1 MRYNFSRKYFDYQNI
16 KKSLLVN
23 GDFFMNN
30 LKFLLKLSGQH
41 KIKLI
46 IAALFSII
54 STTLSAIPYILV
66 YRIILELFND
76 KIDYR
81 NIQSLVFKAIFFI
94 ILGVAAR
101 ILSGIFSHISAF
113 NILYKIRID
122 LIEHMSGLNMGF
134 FKKSMTG
141 KLKKIIN
148 EDVEK
153 LENFIAHQIPDL
165 SSAFVTPLIFFGI
178 MLYFNWKLS
187 LVLFI
192 PVILGIL
199 AQSGM
204 FKNYTGKVDHFYKL
218 VAKLNSTIMEYIN
231 AMNVMKAFNLTAKS
245 FKDYRDNTQEYADYW
260 VELTELAV
268 PYYSAFLCLVDTGML
283 FIIPIGGIMLLNSR
297 ITVPVYILFLLMSTI
312 FLNSLKSLFE
322 LSQNLSF
329 LLKGMEKIIEIFDEK
344 EQASGNIKFPQ
355 NFSQGLKYEN
365 ITFAYN
371 KAKVINDFTLNI
383 RAGTTTALVGPS
395 GSGKTTIGLLAGRFW
410 DTDEGKITIDGI
422 NIKDISY
429 ESLMDNV
436 SFVFQDTFML
446 HDTIYENIL
455 MGKNY
460 TRDEVE
466 NAAKKAQIHD
476 FIMSLPDKYETKIGE
491 GGIKLSGGE
500 KQRISIA
507 RAILKNTPI
516 VILDEVTSYS
526 DIENEAKIQS
536 ALKTLLKGKTAL
548 IIAHRLYTIK
558 NADNIVFMNKG
569 KIMEQGTHD
578 ELLKNRA
585 DYWHLWSLYNEE
597 KQEN

>member
-1 MRYNFSRKYFDYQNI
+1 
-16 KKSLLVN
+16 
-23 GDFFMNN
+23 MNN

-46 IAALFSII
+46 ISAMFSII
-54 STTLSAIPYILV
+54 STTLSAIPYLLV
-66 YRIILELFND
+66 YSIILELFNREISYN
-76 KIDYR
+76 K
-81 NIQSLVFKAIFFI
+81 IQSLVFIAILFI
-94 ILGVAAR
+94 ILGVVAR

-122 LIEHMSGLNMGF
+122 LIEHMSKLNMGF
-134 FKKSMTG
+134 FKKNMTG

-165 SSAFVTPLIFFGI
+165 SSAFVTPLIFLGI
-178 MLYFNWKLS
+178 MFYFNWQLS

-192 PVILGIL
+192 PIILGIL

-204 FKNYTGKVDHFYKL
+204 FKNYMGKVDHFYKL

-260 VELTELAV
+260 IELTELAV
-268 PYYSAFLCLVDTGML
+268 PYYSAFLCLVDTGLL
-283 FIIPIGGIMLLNSR
+283 FIIPIGGIMLLNGK
-297 ITVPVYILFLLMSTI
+297 ITISVYILFLLMSTI
-312 FLNSLKSLFE
+312 FLNSLRTLFE
-322 LSQNLSF
+322 LSESLSF
-329 LLKGMEKIIEIFDEK
+329 LLKGMEKIIEIFNEK
-344 EQASGNIKFPQ
+344 EQESGNISFPEH
-355 NFSQGLKYEN
+355 FSESLKYEN
-365 ITFAYN
+365 VTFAYN
-371 KAKVINDFTLNI
+371 KAKVINNFTLTI

-410 DTDEGKITIDGI
+410 DIEEGKITIDGTD
-422 NIKDISY
+422 IKDISY

-446 HDTIYENIL
+446 HDTIYENII

-460 TRDEVE
+460 TREEVE

-476 FIMSLPDKYETKIGE
+476 FIMSLPDRYETKIGE
-491 GGIKLSGGE
+491 GGVKLSGGE

-558 NADNIVFMNKG
+558 NADNIVFMKKG
-569 KIMEQGTHD
+569 QITEQGTHE
-578 ELLKNRA
+578 ELLRNKG
-585 DYWHLWSLYNEE
+585 DYWHLWSLYNENDLE
-597 KQEN
+597 KEVAE

>member
-1 MRYNFSRKYFDYQNI
+1 
-16 KKSLLVN
+16 
-23 GDFFMNN
+23 MNN

-41 KIKLI
+41 RIKLI
-46 IAALFSII
+46 VSAMFSII
-54 STTLSAIPYILV
+54 STTLSVIPYLLV
-66 YRIILELFND
+66 YSIILELFNREISYN
-76 KIDYR
+76 K
-81 NIQSLVFKAIFFI
+81 IQSLVFIAILFI
-94 ILGVAAR
+94 ILGVVAR

-122 LIEHMSGLNMGF
+122 LIEHISKLNMGF
-134 FKKSMTG
+134 FKKNMTG

-165 SSAFVTPLIFFGI
+165 SSAFATPLIFLGI
-178 MLYFNWKLS
+178 MFYFNWQLS

-192 PVILGIL
+192 PIILGIL

-204 FKNYTGKVDHFYKL
+204 FKNYMGKVDHFYKL

-260 VELTELAV
+260 IELTELAV
-268 PYYSAFLCLVDTGML
+268 PYYSAFLCLVDTGLL
-283 FIIPIGGIMLLNSR
+283 FIIPIGGIMLLNGK
-297 ITVPVYILFLLMSTI
+297 ITISVYILFLLMSTI
-312 FLNSLKSLFE
+312 FLNSLRTLFE
-322 LSQNLSF
+322 LSESLSF
-329 LLKGMEKIIEIFDEK
+329 LLKGMEKIIEIFNEK
-344 EQASGNIKFPQ
+344 EQESGNISFPEH
-355 NFSQGLKYEN
+355 FSESLKYEN
-365 ITFAYN
+365 VTFAYN
-371 KAKVINDFTLNI
+371 KAKVINNFTLTI

-410 DTDEGKITIDGI
+410 DTEEGKITIDGTD
-422 NIKDISY
+422 IKDISY
-429 ESLMDNV
+429 ESLMDNI

-446 HDTIYENIL
+446 HDTIYENII

-460 TRDEVE
+460 TREEVE

-476 FIMSLPDKYETKIGE
+476 FIMSLPDRYETKIGE

-526 DIENEAKIQS
+526 DIENEAKIQA

-558 NADNIVFMNKG
+558 NADNIVFMKKG
-569 KIMEQGTHD
+569 QITEQGTHE
-578 ELLKNRA
+578 ELLRNRA
-585 DYWHLWSLYNEE
+585 DYWHLWSLYNENDLE
-597 KQEN
+597 KEVTE

>member
-1 MRYNFSRKYFDYQNI
+1 
-16 KKSLLVN
+16 
-23 GDFFMNN
+23 MNN

-46 IAALFSII
+46 ISAMFSII
-54 STTLSAIPYILV
+54 STTLSAIPYLLV
-66 YRIILELFND
+66 YSIILELFNREISYN
-76 KIDYR
+76 K
-81 NIQSLVFKAIFFI
+81 IQSLVFIAILFI
-94 ILGVAAR
+94 ILGVVAR

-122 LIEHMSGLNMGF
+122 LTEHMSKLNMGF
-134 FKKSMTG
+134 FKKNMTG

-165 SSAFVTPLIFFGI
+165 SSAFATPLIFLGI
-178 MLYFNWKLS
+178 MFYFNWQLS

-192 PVILGIL
+192 PIILGIL

-204 FKNYTGKVDHFYKL
+204 FKNYMGKVDHFYKL

-260 VELTELAV
+260 IELTELAV
-268 PYYSAFLCLVDTGML
+268 PYYSAFLCLVDTGLL
-283 FIIPIGGIMLLNSR
+283 FIIPIGGIMLLNGK
-297 ITVPVYILFLLMSTI
+297 ITISVYILFLLMSTI
-312 FLNSLKSLFE
+312 FLNSLRTLFE
-322 LSQNLSF
+322 LSESLSF
-329 LLKGMEKIIEIFDEK
+329 LLKGMEKIIEIFNEK
-344 EQASGNIKFPQ
+344 EQKSGNISFPEH
-355 NFSQGLKYEN
+355 FSESLKYEN
-365 ITFAYN
+365 VTFAYN
-371 KAKVINDFTLNI
+371 KAKVINNFTLTI

-410 DTDEGKITIDGI
+410 DIDEGKITIDGTD
-422 NIKDISY
+422 IKDISY

-446 HDTIYENIL
+446 HDTIYENII

-460 TRDEVE
+460 TREEVE

-476 FIMSLPDKYETKIGE
+476 FIMSLPDRYETKIGE

-558 NADNIVFMNKG
+558 NADNIVFMKKG
-569 KIMEQGTHD
+569 QITEQGTHE
-578 ELLKNRA
+578 ELLRNRA
-585 DYWHLWSLYNEE
+585 DYWHLWSLYNENDLE
-597 KQEN
+597 KEVTE

>member
-66 YRIILELFND
+66 YKIILELFND

-204 FKNYTGKVDHFYKL
+204 FKNYMGKVDHFYKL

-297 ITVPVYILFLLMSTI
+297 ITIPVYILFLLMSTI

-344 EQASGNIKFPQ
+344 EQTSGNIKFPQ

-383 RAGTTTALVGPS
+383 KAGTTTALVGPS

-460 TRDEVE
+460 TLDEVE

>member
-1 MRYNFSRKYFDYQNI
+1 
-16 KKSLLVN
+16 
-23 GDFFMNN
+23 MNN

-46 IAALFSII
+46 VSAMFSII
-54 STTLSAIPYILV
+54 STTLSAIPYLLV
-66 YRIILELFND
+66 YSIILELFNREISYN
-76 KIDYR
+76 K
-81 NIQSLVFKAIFFI
+81 IQSLVFIAILFI
-94 ILGVAAR
+94 ILGVVAR

-122 LIEHMSGLNMGF
+122 LIEHMSKLNMGF
-134 FKKSMTG
+134 FKKNMTG

-165 SSAFVTPLIFFGI
+165 SSAFATPLIFLGI
-178 MLYFNWKLS
+178 MFYFNWQLS

-192 PVILGIL
+192 PIILGIL

-204 FKNYTGKVDHFYKL
+204 FKNYMGKVDHFYKL

-260 VELTELAV
+260 IELTELAV
-268 PYYSAFLCLVDTGML
+268 PYYSAFLCLVDTGLL
-283 FIIPIGGIMLLNSR
+283 FIIPIGGIMLLNGK
-297 ITVPVYILFLLMSTI
+297 ITISVYILFLLMSTI
-312 FLNSLKSLFE
+312 FLNSLRTLFE
-322 LSQNLSF
+322 LSESLSF
-329 LLKGMEKIIEIFDEK
+329 LLKGMEKIIEIFNEK
-344 EQASGNIKFPQ
+344 EQKSGDIFFPEH
-355 NFSQGLKYEN
+355 FSESLKYEN
-365 ITFAYN
+365 VTFAYN
-371 KAKVINDFTLNI
+371 KAKVINNFTLTI

-410 DTDEGKITIDGI
+410 DIDEGKITIDGTD
-422 NIKDISY
+422 IKDISY

-446 HDTIYENIL
+446 HDTIYENII

-460 TRDEVE
+460 TREEVE

-476 FIMSLPDKYETKIGE
+476 FIMSLPDRYETKIGE
-491 GGIKLSGGE
+491 GGVKLSGGE

-526 DIENEAKIQS
+526 DIENEAKIQA

-558 NADNIVFMNKG
+558 NADNIVFMKKG
-569 KIMEQGTHD
+569 QITEQGTHE
-578 ELLKNRA
+578 ELLRNRA
-585 DYWHLWSLYNEE
+585 DYWHLWSLYNENDLE
-597 KQEN
+597 KEVKE

>member
-1 MRYNFSRKYFDYQNI
+1 
-16 KKSLLVN
+16 
-23 GDFFMNN
+23 MNN

-46 IAALFSII
+46 ISAIFSII
-54 STTLSAIPYILV
+54 STTLSAIPYLLV
-66 YRIILELFND
+66 YSIILELFNREISYN
-76 KIDYR
+76 K
-81 NIQSLVFKAIFFI
+81 IQSLVFRAILFI
-94 ILGVAAR
+94 ILGVVAR
-101 ILSGIFSHISAF
+101 ILSGVFSHISAF

-122 LIEHMSGLNMGF
+122 LIEHMSKLNMGF
-134 FKKSMTG
+134 FKKNMTG

-165 SSAFVTPLIFFGI
+165 SSAFATPLIFLGI
-178 MLYFNWKLS
+178 MFYFNWQLS

-192 PVILGIL
+192 PIILGIL

-204 FKNYTGKVDHFYKL
+204 FKNYMGKVDHFYKL

-260 VELTELAV
+260 IELTELAV
-268 PYYSAFLCLVDTGML
+268 PYYSAFLCLVDTGLL
-283 FIIPIGGIMLLNSR
+283 FIIPIGGIMLLNGK
-297 ITVPVYILFLLMSTI
+297 ITIPVYILFLLMSTI
-312 FLNSLKSLFE
+312 FLNSLRTLFE
-322 LSQNLSF
+322 LSESLSF
-329 LLKGMEKIIEIFDEK
+329 LLKGMEKIIEIFNEK
-344 EQASGNIKFPQ
+344 EQKSGDISFPEH
-355 NFSQGLKYEN
+355 FSESLKYEN
-365 ITFAYN
+365 VTFAYN
-371 KAKVINDFTLNI
+371 KAKVINNFTLTI

-395 GSGKTTIGLLAGRFW
+395 GSGKTTIGLLSGRFW
-410 DTDEGKITIDGI
+410 DIEEGKITIDGT

-429 ESLMDNV
+429 ESLMDNI

-446 HDTIYENIL
+446 HDTIYENII

-460 TRDEVE
+460 TREEVE
-466 NAAKKAQIHD
+466 NAVKKAQIHD
-476 FIMSLPDKYETKIGE
+476 FIMSLPDRYETKIGE
-491 GGIKLSGGE
+491 GGVKLSGGE

-558 NADNIVFMNKG
+558 NADNIVFMKKG
-569 KIMEQGTHD
+569 QITEQGTHE
-578 ELLKNRA
+578 ELLRNRA
-585 DYWHLWSLYNEE
+585 DYWHLWSLYNENDFE
-597 KQEN
+597 KEVTE

>member
-204 FKNYTGKVDHFYKL
+204 FKNYMGKVDHFYKL

-344 EQASGNIKFPQ
+344 EQTSGNIKFPQ

-383 RAGTTTALVGPS
+383 KVGTTTALVGPS

-585 DYWHLWSLYNEE
+585 NYWHLWSLYNEE

>member
-1 MRYNFSRKYFDYQNI
+1 
-16 KKSLLVN
+16 
-23 GDFFMNN
+23 MNN

-46 IAALFSII
+46 ISAMFSII
-54 STTLSAIPYILV
+54 STTLSAIPYLLV
-66 YRIILELFND
+66 YSIILELFNREISYN
-76 KIDYR
+76 K
-81 NIQSLVFKAIFFI
+81 IQSLVFIAILFI
-94 ILGVAAR
+94 ILGVVAR

-122 LIEHMSGLNMGF
+122 LIEHMSKLNMGF
-134 FKKSMTG
+134 FKKNMTG

-165 SSAFVTPLIFFGI
+165 SSAFATPLIFLGI
-178 MLYFNWKLS
+178 MFYFNWQLS

-192 PVILGIL
+192 PIILGIL

-204 FKNYTGKVDHFYKL
+204 FKNYMGKVDHFYKL

-245 FKDYRDNTQEYADYW
+245 FKDYRNNTQEYADYW
-260 VELTELAV
+260 IELTELAV
-268 PYYSAFLCLVDTGML
+268 PYYSAFLCLLDTGLL
-283 FIIPIGGIMLLNSR
+283 FIIPIGGIMLLNGK
-297 ITVPVYILFLLMSTI
+297 ITISVYILFLLMSTI
-312 FLNSLKSLFE
+312 FLNSLKTLFE
-322 LSQNLSF
+322 LSESLSF
-329 LLKGMEKIIEIFDEK
+329 LLKGMEKIIEIFNEK
-344 EQASGNIKFPQ
+344 EQKSGDISFPEH
-355 NFSQGLKYEN
+355 FSESLKYEN
-365 ITFAYN
+365 VTFAYN
-371 KAKVINDFTLNI
+371 KAKVINNFTLTI

-395 GSGKTTIGLLAGRFW
+395 GAGKTTIGLLAGRFW
-410 DTDEGKITIDGI
+410 DIDEGKITIDGTD
-422 NIKDISY
+422 IKDISY
-429 ESLMDNV
+429 ESLMDNI

-446 HDTIYENIL
+446 HDTIYENII

-460 TRDEVE
+460 TREEVE

-476 FIMSLPDKYETKIGE
+476 FIMSLPDRYETKIGE
-491 GGIKLSGGE
+491 GGVKLSGGE

-558 NADNIVFMNKG
+558 NADNIVFMKKG
-569 KIMEQGTHD
+569 QITEQGTHE
-578 ELLKNRA
+578 ELLRNKG
-585 DYWHLWSLYNEE
+585 DYWHLWSLYNENDLE
-597 KQEN
+597 KEVTE

>member
-1 MRYNFSRKYFDYQNI
+1 
-16 KKSLLVN
+16 
-23 GDFFMNN
+23 MNN

-41 KIKLI
+41 RIKLI
-46 IAALFSII
+46 VSAMFSII
-54 STTLSAIPYILV
+54 STTLSVIPYLLV
-66 YRIILELFND
+66 YSIILELFNREISYN
-76 KIDYR
+76 K
-81 NIQSLVFKAIFFI
+81 IQSLVFIAILFI
-94 ILGVAAR
+94 ILGVVAR

-122 LIEHMSGLNMGF
+122 LIEHMSKLNMGF
-134 FKKSMTG
+134 FKKNMTG

-165 SSAFVTPLIFFGI
+165 SSAFATPLIFLGI
-178 MLYFNWKLS
+178 MFYFNWQLS

-192 PVILGIL
+192 PIILGIL

-204 FKNYTGKVDHFYKL
+204 FKNYMGKVDHFYKL

-231 AMNVMKAFNLTAKS
+231 AMNVMKAFNLIAKS

-260 VELTELAV
+260 IELTELAV
-268 PYYSAFLCLVDTGML
+268 PYYSAFLCLVDTGLL
-283 FIIPIGGIMLLNSR
+283 FIIPIDGIMLLNGK
-297 ITVPVYILFLLMSTI
+297 ITISVYILFLLMSTI
-312 FLNSLKSLFE
+312 FLNSLRTLFE
-322 LSQNLSF
+322 LSESLSF
-329 LLKGMEKIIEIFDEK
+329 LLKGMEKIIEIFNEK
-344 EQASGNIKFPQ
+344 EQESGNISFPEH
-355 NFSQGLKYEN
+355 FSESLKYEN
-365 ITFAYN
+365 VTFAYN
-371 KAKVINDFTLNI
+371 KAKVINNFTLTI

-410 DTDEGKITIDGI
+410 DIDEGKITIDGTD
-422 NIKDISY
+422 IKDISY
-429 ESLMDNV
+429 ESLMDNI

-446 HDTIYENIL
+446 HDTIYENII

-460 TRDEVE
+460 TREEVE

-476 FIMSLPDKYETKIGE
+476 FIMSLPDRYETKIGE

-558 NADNIVFMNKG
+558 NADNIVFMKKG
-569 KIMEQGTHD
+569 QITEQGTHE
-578 ELLKNRA
+578 ELLRNRA
-585 DYWHLWSLYNEE
+585 DYWHLWSLYNENDLE
-597 KQEN
+597 KEVTE

>member
-1 MRYNFSRKYFDYQNI
+1 
-16 KKSLLVN
+16 
-23 GDFFMNN
+23 MNN

-46 IAALFSII
+46 VSAMFSII
-54 STTLSAIPYILV
+54 STTLSAIPYLLV
-66 YRIILELFND
+66 YSIILEIFNREISYN
-76 KIDYR
+76 KIK
-81 NIQSLVFKAIFFI
+81 SLVFIAILFI

-122 LIEHMSGLNMGF
+122 LIEHMSKLNMGF
-134 FKKSMTG
+134 FKKNMTG

-153 LENFIAHQIPDL
+153 LENLIAHQIPDL
-165 SSAFVTPLIFFGI
+165 SSAFATPLIFLGI
-178 MLYFNWKLS
+178 MFYFNWRLS

-192 PVILGIL
+192 PIILGIL

-204 FKNYTGKVDHFYKL
+204 FKNYMGKVDHFYKL

-260 VELTELAV
+260 IELTELAV
-268 PYYSAFLCLVDTGML
+268 PYYSAFLCLVDTGLL
-283 FIIPIGGIMLLNSR
+283 FIIPIGGIMLLNGK
-297 ITVPVYILFLLMSTI
+297 ITISVYILFLLMSTI
-312 FLNSLKSLFE
+312 FLNSLRTLFE
-322 LSQNLSF
+322 LSESLSF
-329 LLKGMEKIIEIFDEK
+329 LLKGMEKIIEIFNER
-344 EQASGNIKFPQ
+344 EQKSGNTSFPEH
-355 NFSQGLKYEN
+355 FSESLKYEN
-365 ITFAYN
+365 VTFAYN
-371 KAKVINDFTLNI
+371 KAKVINNFTLTI

-410 DTDEGKITIDGI
+410 DIDEGKITIDGTD
-422 NIKDISY
+422 IKDISY
-429 ESLMDNV
+429 ESLMDNI

-446 HDTIYENIL
+446 HDTIYENII

-460 TRDEVE
+460 TREEVE

-476 FIMSLPDKYETKIGE
+476 FIMSLPDRYETKIGE

-558 NADNIVFMNKG
+558 NADNIVFMKKG
-569 KIMEQGTHD
+569 QITEQGTHE
-578 ELLKNRA
+578 ELLRNRA
-585 DYWHLWSLYNEE
+585 DYWHLWSLYNENDLE
-597 KQEN
+597 KEVTE

>member
-1 MRYNFSRKYFDYQNI
+1 
-16 KKSLLVN
+16 
-23 GDFFMNN
+23 MNN

-46 IAALFSII
+46 ISAMFSII
-54 STTLSAIPYILV
+54 STTLSAIPYLLV
-66 YRIILELFND
+66 YSIILELFNREISYN
-76 KIDYR
+76 K
-81 NIQSLVFKAIFFI
+81 IQSLVFIAILFI
-94 ILGVAAR
+94 ILGVVAR

-122 LIEHMSGLNMGF
+122 LIEHMSKLNMGF
-134 FKKSMTG
+134 FKKNMTG

-165 SSAFVTPLIFFGI
+165 SSAFATPLIFLGI
-178 MLYFNWKLS
+178 MFYFNWQLS

-192 PVILGIL
+192 PIILGIL

-204 FKNYTGKVDHFYKL
+204 FKNYMGKVDHFYKL

-260 VELTELAV
+260 IELTELAV
-268 PYYSAFLCLVDTGML
+268 PYYSAFLCLLDTGLL
-283 FIIPIGGIMLLNSR
+283 FIIPIGGIMLLNGK
-297 ITVPVYILFLLMSTI
+297 ITISVYILFLLMSTI
-312 FLNSLKSLFE
+312 FLNSLRTLFE
-322 LSQNLSF
+322 LSESLSF
-329 LLKGMEKIIEIFDEK
+329 LLKGMEKIIEIFNEK
-344 EQASGNIKFPQ
+344 EQKSGNISFPEH
-355 NFSQGLKYEN
+355 FSESLKYEN
-365 ITFAYN
+365 VTFAYN
-371 KAKVINDFTLNI
+371 KAKVINNFTLTI

-410 DTDEGKITIDGI
+410 DIDEGKITIDGTD
-422 NIKDISY
+422 IKDISY
-429 ESLMDNV
+429 ESLMDNI

-446 HDTIYENIL
+446 HDTIYENII

-460 TRDEVE
+460 TREEVE

-476 FIMSLPDKYETKIGE
+476 FIMSLPDRYETKIGE
-491 GGIKLSGGE
+491 GGVKLSGGE

-558 NADNIVFMNKG
+558 NADNIVFMKKG
-569 KIMEQGTHD
+569 QITEQGTHE
-578 ELLKNRA
+578 ELLRNRA
-585 DYWHLWSLYNEE
+585 DYWHLWSLYNENDLE
-597 KQEN
+597 KEVMK

>member
-1 MRYNFSRKYFDYQNI
+1 
-16 KKSLLVN
+16 
-23 GDFFMNN
+23 MNN

-46 IAALFSII
+46 VSAMFSII
-54 STTLSAIPYILV
+54 STTLSAIPYLLV
-66 YRIILELFND
+66 YSIILELFNREISYN
-76 KIDYR
+76 K
-81 NIQSLVFKAIFFI
+81 IQSLVFIAILFI
-94 ILGVAAR
+94 ILGVVAR
-101 ILSGIFSHISAF
+101 ILSGVFSHISAF

-122 LIEHMSGLNMGF
+122 LIEHMSKLNMGF
-134 FKKSMTG
+134 FKKNMTG

-165 SSAFVTPLIFFGI
+165 SSAFATPLIFLGI
-178 MLYFNWKLS
+178 MFYFNWQLS

-192 PVILGIL
+192 PIILGIL

-204 FKNYTGKVDHFYKL
+204 FKNYMGKVDHFYKL

-260 VELTELAV
+260 IELTELAV
-268 PYYSAFLCLVDTGML
+268 PYYSAFLCLVDTGLL
-283 FIIPIGGIMLLNSR
+283 FIIPIGGIMLLNGK
-297 ITVPVYILFLLMSTI
+297 ITISVYILFLLMSTI
-312 FLNSLKSLFE
+312 FLNSLRTLFE
-322 LSQNLSF
+322 LSESLSV
-329 LLKGMEKIIEIFDEK
+329 LLKGMEKIIEIFNEK
-344 EQASGNIKFPQ
+344 EQKSGDIFFPEH
-355 NFSQGLKYEN
+355 FSESLKYEN
-365 ITFAYN
+365 VTFAYN
-371 KAKVINDFTLNI
+371 KAKVINNFTLTI

-410 DTDEGKITIDGI
+410 DIDEGKITIDGTD
-422 NIKDISY
+422 IKDISY

-446 HDTIYENIL
+446 HDTIYENII

-460 TRDEVE
+460 TREEVE

-476 FIMSLPDKYETKIGE
+476 FIMSLPDRYETKIGE
-491 GGIKLSGGE
+491 GGVKLSGGE

-558 NADNIVFMNKG
+558 NADNIVFMKKG
-569 KIMEQGTHD
+569 QITEQGTHE
-578 ELLKNRA
+578 ELLRNRA
-585 DYWHLWSLYNEE
+585 DYWHLWSLYNENDLE
-597 KQEN
+597 KEVTE

>member
-1 MRYNFSRKYFDYQNI
+1 
-16 KKSLLVN
+16 
-23 GDFFMNN
+23 MNN

-46 IAALFSII
+46 ISAMFSII
-54 STTLSAIPYILV
+54 STTLSAIPYLLV
-66 YRIILELFND
+66 YSIILELFNREISYN
-76 KIDYR
+76 K
-81 NIQSLVFKAIFFI
+81 IQSLVFIAILFI
-94 ILGVAAR
+94 ILGVVAR

-122 LIEHMSGLNMGF
+122 LIEHMSKLNMGF
-134 FKKSMTG
+134 FKKNMTG

-165 SSAFVTPLIFFGI
+165 SSAFATPLIFLGI
-178 MLYFNWKLS
+178 MFYFNWQLS

-192 PVILGIL
+192 PIILGIL

-204 FKNYTGKVDHFYKL
+204 FKNYMGKVDHFYKL

-260 VELTELAV
+260 IELTELAV
-268 PYYSAFLCLVDTGML
+268 PYYSAFLCLVDTGLL
-283 FIIPIGGIMLLNSR
+283 FIIPIGGIMLLNGK
-297 ITVPVYILFLLMSTI
+297 ITISVYILFLLMSTI
-312 FLNSLKSLFE
+312 FLNSLRTLFE
-322 LSQNLSF
+322 LSENLSF
-329 LLKGMEKIIEIFDEK
+329 LLKGMEKIIEIFNEK
-344 EQASGNIKFPQ
+344 EQKSGDISFPQ
-355 NFSQGLKYEN
+355 HFSESLKYEN
-365 ITFAYN
+365 VTFAYN
-371 KAKVINDFTLNI
+371 KAKVINNFTLTI

-410 DTDEGKITIDGI
+410 DIDEGKITIDGTD
-422 NIKDISY
+422 IKDISY

-446 HDTIYENIL
+446 HDTIYENII

-460 TRDEVE
+460 TREEVE

-476 FIMSLPDKYETKIGE
+476 FIMSLPDRYETKIGE

-536 ALKTLLKGKTAL
+536 ALKTLLRGKTAL

-558 NADNIVFMNKG
+558 NADNIVFMKKG
-569 KIMEQGTHD
+569 QITEQGTHE
-578 ELLKNRA
+578 ELLRNRA
-585 DYWHLWSLYNEE
+585 DYWHLWSLYNENDLE
-597 KQEN
+597 KEVTE

>member
-1 MRYNFSRKYFDYQNI
+1 
-16 KKSLLVN
+16 
-23 GDFFMNN
+23 MNN

-46 IAALFSII
+46 ISAMFSII
-54 STTLSAIPYILV
+54 STTLSAIPYLLV
-66 YRIILELFND
+66 YSIILELFNREISYN
-76 KIDYR
+76 K
-81 NIQSLVFKAIFFI
+81 IQSLVFIAILFI
-94 ILGVAAR
+94 ILGVVAR

-122 LIEHMSGLNMGF
+122 LIEHMSKLNMGF
-134 FKKSMTG
+134 FKKNMTG

-165 SSAFVTPLIFFGI
+165 SSAFATPLIFLGI
-178 MLYFNWKLS
+178 MFYFNWQLS

-192 PVILGIL
+192 PIILGIL

-204 FKNYTGKVDHFYKL
+204 FKNYMGKVDHFYKL

-260 VELTELAV
+260 IELTELAV
-268 PYYSAFLCLVDTGML
+268 PYYSAFLCLVDTGLL
-283 FIIPIGGIMLLNSR
+283 FIIPIGGIMLLNGK
-297 ITVPVYILFLLMSTI
+297 ITISVYILFLLMSTI
-312 FLNSLKSLFE
+312 FLNSLRTLFE
-322 LSQNLSF
+322 LSESLSV
-329 LLKGMEKIIEIFDEK
+329 LLKGMEKIIEIFNEK
-344 EQASGNIKFPQ
+344 EQESGNISFPEH
-355 NFSQGLKYEN
+355 FSESLKYEN
-365 ITFAYN
+365 VTFAYN
-371 KAKVINDFTLNI
+371 KAKVINNFTLTI

-410 DTDEGKITIDGI
+410 DIDEGKITIDGTD
-422 NIKDISY
+422 IKDISY

-446 HDTIYENIL
+446 HDTIYENII

-460 TRDEVE
+460 TREEVE

-476 FIMSLPDKYETKIGE
+476 FIMSLPDRYETKIGE
-491 GGIKLSGGE
+491 GGVKLSGGE

-526 DIENEAKIQS
+526 DIENEAKIQA

-558 NADNIVFMNKG
+558 NADNIVFMKKG
-569 KIMEQGTHD
+569 QITEQGTHE
-578 ELLKNRA
+578 ELLRNKG
-585 DYWHLWSLYNEE
+585 DYWHLWSLYNENDLE
-597 KQEN
+597 KEVME

>member
-1 MRYNFSRKYFDYQNI
+1 
-16 KKSLLVN
+16 
-23 GDFFMNN
+23 MNN

-46 IAALFSII
+46 ISAMFSII
-54 STTLSAIPYILV
+54 STTLSAIPYLLV
-66 YRIILELFND
+66 YSIILELFNREISYN
-76 KIDYR
+76 K
-81 NIQSLVFKAIFFI
+81 IQSLVFIAILFI
-94 ILGVAAR
+94 ILGVVAR

-122 LIEHMSGLNMGF
+122 LIEHMSKLNMGF
-134 FKKSMTG
+134 FKKNMTG

-165 SSAFVTPLIFFGI
+165 SSAFATPLIFLGI
-178 MLYFNWKLS
+178 MFYFNWQLS

-192 PVILGIL
+192 PIILGIL

-204 FKNYTGKVDHFYKL
+204 FKNYMGKVDHFYKL

-260 VELTELAV
+260 IELTELAV
-268 PYYSAFLCLVDTGML
+268 PYYSAFLCLVDTGLL
-283 FIIPIGGIMLLNSR
+283 FIIPIGGIMLLNGK
-297 ITVPVYILFLLMSTI
+297 ITISVYILFLLMSTI
-312 FLNSLKSLFE
+312 FLNSLRTLFE
-322 LSQNLSF
+322 LSESLSF
-329 LLKGMEKIIEIFDEK
+329 LLKGMEKIIEIFNEK
-344 EQASGNIKFPQ
+344 EQKSGDISFPEH
-355 NFSQGLKYEN
+355 FSESLKYEN
-365 ITFAYN
+365 VTFAYN
-371 KAKVINDFTLNI
+371 KAKVINNFTLTI

-410 DTDEGKITIDGI
+410 DIDEGKITIDGTD
-422 NIKDISY
+422 IKDISY

-446 HDTIYENIL
+446 HDTIYENII

-460 TRDEVE
+460 TREEVE

-476 FIMSLPDKYETKIGE
+476 FIMSLPDRYETKIGE
-491 GGIKLSGGE
+491 GGVKLSGGE

-558 NADNIVFMNKG
+558 NADNIVFMKKG
-569 KIMEQGTHD
+569 QITEQGTHE
-578 ELLKNRA
+578 ELLRNRA
-585 DYWHLWSLYNEE
+585 DYWHLWSLYNENDLE
-597 KQEN
+597 KEVTE

>member
-1 MRYNFSRKYFDYQNI
+1 
-16 KKSLLVN
+16 
-23 GDFFMNN
+23 MNN

-46 IAALFSII
+46 ISAMFSII
-54 STTLSAIPYILV
+54 STTLSAIPYLLV
-66 YRIILELFND
+66 YSIILELFNREISYN
-76 KIDYR
+76 K
-81 NIQSLVFKAIFFI
+81 IQSLVFIAILFI
-94 ILGVAAR
+94 ILGVVAR

-122 LIEHMSGLNMGF
+122 LIEHMSKLNMGF
-134 FKKSMTG
+134 FKKNMTG

-165 SSAFVTPLIFFGI
+165 SSAFATPLIFLGI
-178 MLYFNWKLS
+178 MFYFNWQLS

-192 PVILGIL
+192 PIILGIL

-204 FKNYTGKVDHFYKL
+204 FKNYMGKVDHFYKL

-260 VELTELAV
+260 IELTELAV
-268 PYYSAFLCLVDTGML
+268 PYYSAFLCLVDTGLL
-283 FIIPIGGIMLLNSR
+283 FIIPIGGIMLLNGK
-297 ITVPVYILFLLMSTI
+297 ITISVYILFLLMSTI
-312 FLNSLKSLFE
+312 FLNSLRTLFE
-322 LSQNLSF
+322 LSESLSF
-329 LLKGMEKIIEIFDEK
+329 LLKGMEKIIEIFNEK
-344 EQASGNIKFPQ
+344 EQKSGNIS
-355 NFSQGLKYEN
+355 FSEHFSESLKYEN
-365 ITFAYN
+365 VTFAYN
-371 KAKVINDFTLNI
+371 KAKVINNFTLTI

-410 DTDEGKITIDGI
+410 DIEEGKITIDGTD
-422 NIKDISY
+422 IKDISY
-429 ESLMDNV
+429 ESLMDNI

-446 HDTIYENIL
+446 HDTIYENII

-460 TRDEVE
+460 THEDVE

-476 FIMSLPDKYETKIGE
+476 FIMSLPDRYETKIGE

-507 RAILKNTPI
+507 RAIIKNTPI

-558 NADNIVFMNKG
+558 NADNIVFMKKG
-569 KIMEQGTHD
+569 QITEQGTHE
-578 ELLKNRA
+578 ELLRNRA
-585 DYWHLWSLYNEE
+585 DYWHLWSLYNENDLE
-597 KQEN
+597 KEVTE

>member
-1 MRYNFSRKYFDYQNI
+1 
-16 KKSLLVN
+16 
-23 GDFFMNN
+23 MNN

-46 IAALFSII
+46 VSAMFSII
-54 STTLSAIPYILV
+54 STTLSVIPYLLV
-66 YRIILELFND
+66 YSIILELFNREISYN
-76 KIDYR
+76 K
-81 NIQSLVFKAIFFI
+81 IQSLVFRAILFI
-94 ILGVAAR
+94 VLGVVAR

-122 LIEHMSGLNMGF
+122 LIEHMSKLNMGF
-134 FKKSMTG
+134 FKKNMTG

-165 SSAFVTPLIFFGI
+165 SSAFVTPLIFLGI
-178 MLYFNWKLS
+178 MFYFNWQLS

-192 PVILGIL
+192 PIILGIL

-204 FKNYTGKVDHFYKL
+204 FKNYMGKVDHFYKL

-260 VELTELAV
+260 IELTELAV
-268 PYYSAFLCLVDTGML
+268 PYYSAFLCLVDTGLL
-283 FIIPIGGIMLLNSR
+283 FIIPIGGIMLLNGK
-297 ITVPVYILFLLMSTI
+297 ITISVYILFLLMSTI
-312 FLNSLKSLFE
+312 FLNSLRTLFE
-322 LSQNLSF
+322 LSESLSF
-329 LLKGMEKIIEIFDEK
+329 LLKGMEKIIEIFNEK
-344 EQASGNIKFPQ
+344 EQKSGDISFPQ
-355 NFSQGLKYEN
+355 HFSESLKYEN
-365 ITFAYN
+365 VTFAYN
-371 KAKVINDFTLNI
+371 KAKVINNFTLTI

-410 DTDEGKITIDGI
+410 DIDEGKITIDGTD
-422 NIKDISY
+422 IKDISY
-429 ESLMDNV
+429 ESLMDNI

-446 HDTIYENIL
+446 HDTIYENII

-460 TRDEVE
+460 TREEVE

-476 FIMSLPDKYETKIGE
+476 FIMSLPDRYETKIGE

-558 NADNIVFMNKG
+558 NADNIVFMKKG
-569 KIMEQGTHD
+569 QITEQGTHE
-578 ELLKNRA
+578 ELLRNRA
-585 DYWHLWSLYNEE
+585 NYWHLWSLYNENDLE
-597 KQEN
+597 KEVTE

>member
-1 MRYNFSRKYFDYQNI
+1 
-16 KKSLLVN
+16 
-23 GDFFMNN
+23 MNN

-46 IAALFSII
+46 ISAMFSII
-54 STTLSAIPYILV
+54 STTLSAIPYLLV
-66 YRIILELFND
+66 YSIILELFNREISYN
-76 KIDYR
+76 K
-81 NIQSLVFKAIFFI
+81 IQSLVFIAILFI
-94 ILGVAAR
+94 ILGVVAR

-122 LIEHMSGLNMGF
+122 LIEHMSKLNMGF
-134 FKKSMTG
+134 FKKNMTG

-153 LENFIAHQIPDL
+153 LENFISHQIPDL
-165 SSAFVTPLIFFGI
+165 SSAFATPLIFLGI
-178 MLYFNWKLS
+178 MFYFNWQLS

-192 PVILGIL
+192 PIILGIL

-204 FKNYTGKVDHFYKL
+204 FKNYMGKVDHFYKL

-245 FKDYRDNTQEYADYW
+245 FKDYRNNTQEYADYW
-260 VELTELAV
+260 IELTELAV
-268 PYYSAFLCLVDTGML
+268 PYYSAFLCLLDTGLL
-283 FIIPIGGIMLLNSR
+283 FIIPIGGIMLLNGK
-297 ITVPVYILFLLMSTI
+297 ITISVYILFLLMSTI
-312 FLNSLKSLFE
+312 FLNSLRTLFE
-322 LSQNLSF
+322 LSESLSF
-329 LLKGMEKIIEIFDEK
+329 LLKGMEKIIEIFNEK
-344 EQASGNIKFPQ
+344 EQKSGNISFPEH
-355 NFSQGLKYEN
+355 FSESLKYEN
-365 ITFAYN
+365 VTFAYN
-371 KAKVINDFTLNI
+371 KAKVINNFTLTI

-410 DTDEGKITIDGI
+410 DIDEGKITIDGTD
-422 NIKDISY
+422 IKDISY
-429 ESLMDNV
+429 ESLMDNI

-446 HDTIYENIL
+446 HDTIYENII

-460 TRDEVE
+460 TREEVE

-476 FIMSLPDKYETKIGE
+476 FIMSLPDRYETKIGE
-491 GGIKLSGGE
+491 GGVKLSGGE

-558 NADNIVFMNKG
+558 NADNIVFMKKG
-569 KIMEQGTHD
+569 QITEQGTHE
-578 ELLKNRA
+578 ELLRNRA
-585 DYWHLWSLYNEE
+585 DYWHLWSLYNENDLE
-597 KQEN
+597 KEVTE

>member
-1 MRYNFSRKYFDYQNI
+1 
-16 KKSLLVN
+16 
-23 GDFFMNN
+23 MNN

-46 IAALFSII
+46 VSAMFSII
-54 STTLSAIPYILV
+54 STTLSAIPYLLV
-66 YRIILELFND
+66 YSIILELFNREISYN
-76 KIDYR
+76 K
-81 NIQSLVFKAIFFI
+81 IQSLVFIAILFI
-94 ILGVAAR
+94 ILGVVAR

-122 LIEHMSGLNMGF
+122 LIEHMSKLNMGF
-134 FKKSMTG
+134 FKKNMTG

-165 SSAFVTPLIFFGI
+165 SSAFVTPLIFLGI
-178 MLYFNWKLS
+178 MFYFNWQLS

-192 PVILGIL
+192 PIILGIL

-204 FKNYTGKVDHFYKL
+204 FKNYMGKVDHFYKL

-260 VELTELAV
+260 IELTELAV
-268 PYYSAFLCLVDTGML
+268 PYYSAFLCLLDTGLL
-283 FIIPIGGIMLLNSR
+283 FIIPIGGIMLLNGK
-297 ITVPVYILFLLMSTI
+297 ITISVYILFLLMSTI
-312 FLNSLKSLFE
+312 FLNSLKTLFE
-322 LSQNLSF
+322 LSESLSF
-329 LLKGMEKIIEIFDEK
+329 LLKGMEKIIEIFNEK
-344 EQASGNIKFPQ
+344 EQESGNISFPEH
-355 NFSQGLKYEN
+355 FSESLKYEN
-365 ITFAYN
+365 VTFAYN
-371 KAKVINDFTLNI
+371 KAKVINNFTLTI

-410 DTDEGKITIDGI
+410 DIDEGKITIDGTD
-422 NIKDISY
+422 IKDISY
-429 ESLMDNV
+429 ESLMDNI

-446 HDTIYENIL
+446 HDTIYENII

-460 TRDEVE
+460 TREEVE

-476 FIMSLPDKYETKIGE
+476 FIMSLPDRYETKIGE
-491 GGIKLSGGE
+491 GGVKLSGGE

-558 NADNIVFMNKG
+558 NADNIVFMKKG
-569 KIMEQGTHD
+569 QITEQGTHE
-578 ELLKNRA
+578 ELLRNRG
-585 DYWHLWSLYNEE
+585 DYWHLWSLYNENDLE
-597 KQEN
+597 KEVTE

>member
-1 MRYNFSRKYFDYQNI
+1 
-16 KKSLLVN
+16 
-23 GDFFMNN
+23 MNN

-46 IAALFSII
+46 VSAMFSII
-54 STTLSAIPYILV
+54 STTLSAIPYLLV
-66 YRIILELFND
+66 YSIILEIFNREISYN
-76 KIDYR
+76 KIK
-81 NIQSLVFKAIFFI
+81 SLVFIAILFI

-122 LIEHMSGLNMGF
+122 LIEHMSKLNMGF
-134 FKKSMTG
+134 FKKNMTG

-165 SSAFVTPLIFFGI
+165 SSAFATPLIFLGI
-178 MLYFNWKLS
+178 MFYFNWRLS

-192 PVILGIL
+192 PIILGIL

-204 FKNYTGKVDHFYKL
+204 FKNYMGKVDHFYKL

-260 VELTELAV
+260 IELTELAV
-268 PYYSAFLCLVDTGML
+268 PYYSAFLCLVDTGLL
-283 FIIPIGGIMLLNSR
+283 FIIPIGGIMLLNGK
-297 ITVPVYILFLLMSTI
+297 ITISVYILFLLMSTI
-312 FLNSLKSLFE
+312 FLNSLRTLFE
-322 LSQNLSF
+322 LSESLSF
-329 LLKGMEKIIEIFDEK
+329 LLKGMEKIIEIFNEK
-344 EQASGNIKFPQ
+344 EQKSGNISFPEH
-355 NFSQGLKYEN
+355 FSESLKYEN
-365 ITFAYN
+365 VTFAYN
-371 KAKVINDFTLNI
+371 KAKVINNFTLTI

-410 DTDEGKITIDGI
+410 DIDEGKITIDGTD
-422 NIKDISY
+422 IKDISY
-429 ESLMDNV
+429 ESLMDNI

-446 HDTIYENIL
+446 HDTIYENII

-460 TRDEVE
+460 TREEVE

-476 FIMSLPDKYETKIGE
+476 FIMSLPDRYETKIGE

-548 IIAHRLYTIK
+548 IIAHRLYNIK
-558 NADNIVFMNKG
+558 NADNIVFMKKG
-569 KIMEQGTHD
+569 QITEQGTHE
-578 ELLKNRA
+578 ELLRNRA
-585 DYWHLWSLYNEE
+585 DYWHLWSLYNENDLE
-597 KQEN
+597 KEVTE

>member
-1 MRYNFSRKYFDYQNI
+1 
-16 KKSLLVN
+16 
-23 GDFFMNN
+23 MNN

-46 IAALFSII
+46 ISAIFSII
-54 STTLSAIPYILV
+54 STTLSAIPYLLV
-66 YRIILELFND
+66 YSIILELFNREISYN
-76 KIDYR
+76 K
-81 NIQSLVFKAIFFI
+81 IQSLVFIAILFI
-94 ILGVAAR
+94 ILGVVAR

-122 LIEHMSGLNMGF
+122 LIEHMSKLNMGF
-134 FKKSMTG
+134 FKKNMTG

-165 SSAFVTPLIFFGI
+165 SSAFATPLIFLGI
-178 MLYFNWKLS
+178 MFYFNWQLS

-192 PVILGIL
+192 PIILGIL

-204 FKNYTGKVDHFYKL
+204 FKNYMGKVDHFYKL

-260 VELTELAV
+260 IELTELAV
-268 PYYSAFLCLVDTGML
+268 PYYSAFLCLVDTGLL
-283 FIIPIGGIMLLNSR
+283 FIIPIGGIMLLNGK
-297 ITVPVYILFLLMSTI
+297 ITISVYILFLLMSTI
-312 FLNSLKSLFE
+312 FLNSLRTLFE
-322 LSQNLSF
+322 LSESLSF
-329 LLKGMEKIIEIFDEK
+329 LLKGMEKIIEIFNEK
-344 EQASGNIKFPQ
+344 EQKSGDIFFPEH
-355 NFSQGLKYEN
+355 FSESLKYEN
-365 ITFAYN
+365 VTFAYN
-371 KAKVINDFTLNI
+371 KAKVINNFTLTI

-410 DTDEGKITIDGI
+410 DIDEGKITIDGTD
-422 NIKDISY
+422 IKDISY

-446 HDTIYENIL
+446 HDTIYENII

-460 TRDEVE
+460 TREEVE

-476 FIMSLPDKYETKIGE
+476 FIMSLPDRYETKIGE
-491 GGIKLSGGE
+491 GGVKLSGGE

-558 NADNIVFMNKG
+558 NADNIVFMKKG
-569 KIMEQGTHD
+569 QITEQGTHE
-578 ELLKNRA
+578 ELLRNRG
-585 DYWHLWSLYNEE
+585 DYWHLWSLYNENDLE
-597 KQEN
+597 KEVTE

>member
-1 MRYNFSRKYFDYQNI
+1 
-16 KKSLLVN
+16 
-23 GDFFMNN
+23 MNN

-46 IAALFSII
+46 ISAIFSII
-54 STTLSAIPYILV
+54 STTLSAIPYLLV
-66 YRIILELFND
+66 YSIILELFNREISYN
-76 KIDYR
+76 K
-81 NIQSLVFKAIFFI
+81 IQSLVFIAILFI
-94 ILGVAAR
+94 ILGVVAR

-122 LIEHMSGLNMGF
+122 LIEHMSKLNMGF
-134 FKKSMTG
+134 FKKNMTG

-165 SSAFVTPLIFFGI
+165 SSAFATPLIFLGI
-178 MLYFNWKLS
+178 MFYFNWQLS

-192 PVILGIL
+192 PIILGIL
-199 AQSGM
+199 AQNGM
-204 FKNYTGKVDHFYKL
+204 FKNYMGKVDHFYKL

-260 VELTELAV
+260 IELTELAV
-268 PYYSAFLCLVDTGML
+268 PYYSAFLCLVDTGLL
-283 FIIPIGGIMLLNSR
+283 FIIPIGGIMLLNDK
-297 ITVPVYILFLLMSTI
+297 ITISVYILFLLMSTI
-312 FLNSLKSLFE
+312 FLNSLRTLFE
-322 LSQNLSF
+322 LSESLSF
-329 LLKGMEKIIEIFDEK
+329 LLKGMEKIIEIFNEK
-344 EQASGNIKFPQ
+344 EQKSGDISFPEH
-355 NFSQGLKYEN
+355 FSESLKYEN
-365 ITFAYN
+365 VTFAYN
-371 KAKVINDFTLNI
+371 KAKVINNFTLTI

-410 DTDEGKITIDGI
+410 DIDEGKITIDGTD
-422 NIKDISY
+422 IKDISY
-429 ESLMDNV
+429 ENLMDNI

-446 HDTIYENIL
+446 HDAIYENII

-460 TRDEVE
+460 TREEVE

-476 FIMSLPDKYETKIGE
+476 FIMSLPDRYETKIGE
-491 GGIKLSGGE
+491 GGVKLSGGE

-558 NADNIVFMNKG
+558 NADNIVFMKKG
-569 KIMEQGTHD
+569 QITEQGTHE
-578 ELLKNRA
+578 ELLRNRA
-585 DYWHLWSLYNEE
+585 DYWHLWSLYNENDLE
-597 KQEN
+597 KEVTE

>member
-204 FKNYTGKVDHFYKL
+204 FKNYMGKVDHFYKL

-297 ITVPVYILFLLMSTI
+297 ITIPVYILFLLMSTI

-344 EQASGNIKFPQ
+344 EQTSGNIKFPQ

-383 RAGTTTALVGPS
+383 RAGTITALVGPS

>member
-1 MRYNFSRKYFDYQNI
+1 
-16 KKSLLVN
+16 
-23 GDFFMNN
+23 MNN

-46 IAALFSII
+46 VSAMFSII
-54 STTLSAIPYILV
+54 STTLSVIPYLLV
-66 YRIILELFND
+66 YSIILELFNREISYN
-76 KIDYR
+76 K
-81 NIQSLVFKAIFFI
+81 IQSLVFIAILFI
-94 ILGVAAR
+94 ILGVVAR

-122 LIEHMSGLNMGF
+122 LIEHMSKLNMGF
-134 FKKSMTG
+134 FKKNMTG

-165 SSAFVTPLIFFGI
+165 SSAFATPLIFLGI
-178 MLYFNWKLS
+178 MFYFNWQLS

-192 PVILGIL
+192 PIILGIL

-204 FKNYTGKVDHFYKL
+204 FKNYMGKVDHFYKL

-260 VELTELAV
+260 IELTELAV
-268 PYYSAFLCLVDTGML
+268 PYYSAFLCLVDTGLL
-283 FIIPIGGIMLLNSR
+283 FIIPIGGIMLLNGK
-297 ITVPVYILFLLMSTI
+297 ITISVYILFLLMSTI
-312 FLNSLKSLFE
+312 FLNSLRTLFE
-322 LSQNLSF
+322 LSESLSF
-329 LLKGMEKIIEIFDEK
+329 LLKGMEKIIEIFNEK
-344 EQASGNIKFPQ
+344 EQKSGDISFPQ
-355 NFSQGLKYEN
+355 HFSESLKYEN
-365 ITFAYN
+365 VTFAYN
-371 KAKVINDFTLNI
+371 KAKVINNFTLTI

-410 DTDEGKITIDGI
+410 DIDEGKITIDGTD
-422 NIKDISY
+422 IKDISY
-429 ESLMDNV
+429 ESLMDNI

-446 HDTIYENIL
+446 HDTIYENII

-460 TRDEVE
+460 TREEVE

-476 FIMSLPDKYETKIGE
+476 FIMSLPDRYETKIGE
-491 GGIKLSGGE
+491 GGVKLSGGE

-558 NADNIVFMNKG
+558 NADNIVFMKKG
-569 KIMEQGTHD
+569 QITEQGTHE
-578 ELLKNRA
+578 ELLRNRA
-585 DYWHLWSLYNEE
+585 DYWHLWSLYNENDLE
-597 KQEN
+597 KEVTE

>member
-1 MRYNFSRKYFDYQNI
+1 
-16 KKSLLVN
+16 
-23 GDFFMNN
+23 MNN

-46 IAALFSII
+46 ISAMFSII
-54 STTLSAIPYILV
+54 STTLSAIPYLLV
-66 YRIILELFND
+66 YSIILELFNREISYN
-76 KIDYR
+76 K
-81 NIQSLVFKAIFFI
+81 IQSLVFIAILFI
-94 ILGVAAR
+94 ILGVVAR

-122 LIEHMSGLNMGF
+122 LIEHMSKLNMGF
-134 FKKSMTG
+134 FKKNMTG

-165 SSAFVTPLIFFGI
+165 SSAFATPLIFLGI
-178 MLYFNWKLS
+178 MFYFNWQLS

-192 PVILGIL
+192 PIILGIL

-204 FKNYTGKVDHFYKL
+204 FKNYMGKVDHFYKL
-218 VAKLNSTIMEYIN
+218 VTKLNSTIMEYIN

-260 VELTELAV
+260 IELTELAV
-268 PYYSAFLCLVDTGML
+268 PYYSAFLCLVDTGLL
-283 FIIPIGGIMLLNSR
+283 FIIPIGGIMLLNGK
-297 ITVPVYILFLLMSTI
+297 ITISVYILFLLMSTI
-312 FLNSLKSLFE
+312 FLNSLRTLFE
-322 LSQNLSF
+322 LSESLSF
-329 LLKGMEKIIEIFDEK
+329 LLKGMEKIIEIFNEK
-344 EQASGNIKFPQ
+344 EQKSGNISFPEH
-355 NFSQGLKYEN
+355 FSESLKYEN
-365 ITFAYN
+365 VTFAYN
-371 KAKVINDFTLNI
+371 KAKVINNFTLTI

-410 DTDEGKITIDGI
+410 DIDEGKITIDGTD
-422 NIKDISY
+422 IKDISY

-446 HDTIYENIL
+446 HDTIYENII

-460 TRDEVE
+460 TREEVE

-476 FIMSLPDKYETKIGE
+476 FIMSLPDRYETKIGE
-491 GGIKLSGGE
+491 GGVKLSGGE

-558 NADNIVFMNKG
+558 NADNIVFMKKG
-569 KIMEQGTHD
+569 QITEQGTHE
-578 ELLKNRA
+578 ELLRNKG
-585 DYWHLWSLYNEE
+585 DYWHLWSLYNENDLE
-597 KQEN
+597 KEVTE

>member
-1 MRYNFSRKYFDYQNI
+1 
-16 KKSLLVN
+16 
-23 GDFFMNN
+23 MNN

-46 IAALFSII
+46 ISAMFSII
-54 STTLSAIPYILV
+54 STTLSAIPYLLV
-66 YRIILELFND
+66 YSIILELFN
-76 KIDYR
+76 KEISY
-81 NIQSLVFKAIFFI
+81 NKIQSLVFIAILFI
-94 ILGVAAR
+94 ILGVVAR
-101 ILSGIFSHISAF
+101 ILSGVFSHISAF

-122 LIEHMSGLNMGF
+122 LIEHMSKLNMGF
-134 FKKSMTG
+134 FKKNMTG

-165 SSAFVTPLIFFGI
+165 SSAFATPLIFLGI
-178 MLYFNWKLS
+178 MFYFNWQLS

-192 PVILGIL
+192 PIILGIL

-204 FKNYTGKVDHFYKL
+204 FKNYMGKVDHFYKL
-218 VAKLNSTIMEYIN
+218 VTKLNSTIMEYIN

-245 FKDYRDNTQEYADYW
+245 FKDYRNNTQEYADYW
-260 VELTELAV
+260 IELTELAV
-268 PYYSAFLCLVDTGML
+268 PYYSAFLCLLDTGLL
-283 FIIPIGGIMLLNSR
+283 FIIPIGGIMLLNGK
-297 ITVPVYILFLLMSTI
+297 ITISVYILFLLMSTI
-312 FLNSLKSLFE
+312 FLNSLKTLFE
-322 LSQNLSF
+322 LSESLSF
-329 LLKGMEKIIEIFDEK
+329 LLKGMEKIIEIFNEK
-344 EQASGNIKFPQ
+344 EQKSGDISFPEH
-355 NFSQGLKYEN
+355 FSESLKYEN
-365 ITFAYN
+365 VTFAYN
-371 KAKVINDFTLNI
+371 KAKVINNFTLTI

-410 DTDEGKITIDGI
+410 DIDEGKITIDGTD
-422 NIKDISY
+422 IKDISY
-429 ESLMDNV
+429 ESLVDNI

-446 HDTIYENIL
+446 HDTIYENII

-460 TRDEVE
+460 TREEVE

-476 FIMSLPDKYETKIGE
+476 FIMSLPDRYGTKIGE
-491 GGIKLSGGE
+491 GGVKLSGGE

-558 NADNIVFMNKG
+558 NADNIVFMKKG
-569 KIMEQGTHD
+569 QITEQGTHE
-578 ELLKNRA
+578 ELLRNKG
-585 DYWHLWSLYNEE
+585 DYWHLWSLYNENDLE
-597 KQEN
+597 KEVTE

>member
-192 PVILGIL
+192 PIILGIL

-204 FKNYTGKVDHFYKL
+204 FKNYMGKVDHFYKL

-297 ITVPVYILFLLMSTI
+297 ITIPVYILFLLMSTI

-344 EQASGNIKFPQ
+344 EQTSGNIEFPQ

>member
-1 MRYNFSRKYFDYQNI
+1 
-16 KKSLLVN
+16 
-23 GDFFMNN
+23 MNN

-46 IAALFSII
+46 VSAMFSII
-54 STTLSAIPYILV
+54 STTLSAIPYLLV
-66 YRIILELFND
+66 YSIILELFNREISYN
-76 KIDYR
+76 K
-81 NIQSLVFKAIFFI
+81 IQSLVFIAILFI
-94 ILGVAAR
+94 ILGVVAR
-101 ILSGIFSHISAF
+101 ILSGIFSHVSAF

-122 LIEHMSGLNMGF
+122 LIEHMSKLNMGF
-134 FKKSMTG
+134 FKKNMTG

-165 SSAFVTPLIFFGI
+165 SSAFATPLIFLGI
-178 MLYFNWKLS
+178 MFYFNWQLS

-192 PVILGIL
+192 PIILGIL

-204 FKNYTGKVDHFYKL
+204 FKNYMGKVDHFYKL

-260 VELTELAV
+260 IELTELAV
-268 PYYSAFLCLVDTGML
+268 PYYSAFLCLVDTGLL
-283 FIIPIGGIMLLNSR
+283 FIIPIGGIMLLNGK
-297 ITVPVYILFLLMSTI
+297 ITISVYILFLLMSTI
-312 FLNSLKSLFE
+312 FLNSLRTLFE
-322 LSQNLSF
+322 LSESLSF
-329 LLKGMEKIIEIFDEK
+329 LLKGMEKIIEIFNEK
-344 EQASGNIKFPQ
+344 EQKSGDISFPQ
-355 NFSQGLKYEN
+355 HFSESLKYEN
-365 ITFAYN
+365 VTFAYN
-371 KAKVINDFTLNI
+371 KAKVINNFTLTI

-410 DTDEGKITIDGI
+410 DIDEGKITIDGTD
-422 NIKDISY
+422 IKDISY
-429 ESLMDNV
+429 ESLMDNI

-446 HDTIYENIL
+446 HDTIYENII

-460 TRDEVE
+460 TREEVE

-476 FIMSLPDKYETKIGE
+476 FIMSLPDRYETKIGE

-558 NADNIVFMNKG
+558 NADNIVFMKKG
-569 KIMEQGTHD
+569 QITEQGTHE
-578 ELLKNRA
+578 ELLRNRA
-585 DYWHLWSLYNEE
+585 DYWHLWSLYNENDLE
-597 KQEN
+597 KEVTE

>member
-1 MRYNFSRKYFDYQNI
+1 
-16 KKSLLVN
+16 
-23 GDFFMNN
+23 MNN

-46 IAALFSII
+46 VSAMFSII
-54 STTLSAIPYILV
+54 STTLSAIPYLLV
-66 YRIILELFND
+66 YSIILEIFNREISYN
-76 KIDYR
+76 KIK
-81 NIQSLVFKAIFFI
+81 SLVFIAILFI
-94 ILGVAAR
+94 ILGVVAR

-122 LIEHMSGLNMGF
+122 LIEHMSKLNMGF
-134 FKKSMTG
+134 FKKNMTG

-165 SSAFVTPLIFFGI
+165 SSAFATPLIFLGI
-178 MLYFNWKLS
+178 MFYFNWQLS

-192 PVILGIL
+192 PIILGIL

-204 FKNYTGKVDHFYKL
+204 FKNYMGKVDHFYKL

-260 VELTELAV
+260 IELTELAV
-268 PYYSAFLCLVDTGML
+268 PYYSAFLCLVDTGLL
-283 FIIPIGGIMLLNSR
+283 FIIPIGGIMLLNGK
-297 ITVPVYILFLLMSTI
+297 ITISVYILFLLMSTI
-312 FLNSLKSLFE
+312 FLNSLRTLFE
-322 LSQNLSF
+322 LSESLSF
-329 LLKGMEKIIEIFDEK
+329 LLKGMEKIIEIFNEK
-344 EQASGNIKFPQ
+344 EQKSGDISFPQ
-355 NFSQGLKYEN
+355 HFSESLKYEN
-365 ITFAYN
+365 VTFAYN
-371 KAKVINDFTLNI
+371 KAKVINNFTLTI

-410 DTDEGKITIDGI
+410 DIDEGKITIDGTD
-422 NIKDISY
+422 IKDISY
-429 ESLMDNV
+429 ESLMDNI

-446 HDTIYENIL
+446 HDTIYENII
-455 MGKNY
+455 MRKNY
-460 TRDEVE
+460 TREEVE

-476 FIMSLPDKYETKIGE
+476 FIMSLPDRYETKIGE

-507 RAILKNTPI
+507 RAIIKNTPI

-558 NADNIVFMNKG
+558 NADNIVFMKKG
-569 KIMEQGTHD
+569 QITEQGTHE
-578 ELLKNRA
+578 ELLRNRA
-585 DYWHLWSLYNEE
+585 DYWHLWSLYNENDLE
-597 KQEN
+597 KEVTE

>member
-1 MRYNFSRKYFDYQNI
+1 
-16 KKSLLVN
+16 
-23 GDFFMNN
+23 MNN
-30 LKFLLKLSGQH
+30 LKFLLKLSGQY

-46 IAALFSII
+46 VSAMFSII
-54 STTLSAIPYILV
+54 STTLSAIPYLLV
-66 YRIILELFND
+66 YSIILEIFNREISYN
-76 KIDYR
+76 KIK
-81 NIQSLVFKAIFFI
+81 SLVFIAILFI

-122 LIEHMSGLNMGF
+122 LIEHMSKLNMGF
-134 FKKSMTG
+134 FKKNMTG

-165 SSAFVTPLIFFGI
+165 SSAFATPLIFLGI
-178 MLYFNWKLS
+178 MFYFNWQLS

-192 PVILGIL
+192 PIILGIL

-204 FKNYTGKVDHFYKL
+204 FKNYMGKVDHFYKL

-260 VELTELAV
+260 IELTELAV
-268 PYYSAFLCLVDTGML
+268 PYYSAFLCLVDTGLL
-283 FIIPIGGIMLLNSR
+283 FIIPIGGIMLLNGK
-297 ITVPVYILFLLMSTI
+297 ITISVYILFLLMSTI
-312 FLNSLKSLFE
+312 FLNSLRTLFE
-322 LSQNLSF
+322 LSESLSF
-329 LLKGMEKIIEIFDEK
+329 LLKGMEKIIEIFNEK
-344 EQASGNIKFPQ
+344 EQESGNISFPEH
-355 NFSQGLKYEN
+355 FSESLKYEN
-365 ITFAYN
+365 VTFAYN
-371 KAKVINDFTLNI
+371 KAKVINNFTLTI

-410 DTDEGKITIDGI
+410 DIDEGKITIDGTD
-422 NIKDISY
+422 IKDISY
-429 ESLMDNV
+429 ESLMDNI
-436 SFVFQDTFML
+436 SSVFQDTFML
-446 HDTIYENIL
+446 HDTIYENII

-460 TRDEVE
+460 TREEVE

-476 FIMSLPDKYETKIGE
+476 FIMSLPDRYETKIGE

-558 NADNIVFMNKG
+558 NADNIVFMKKG
-569 KIMEQGTHD
+569 QITEQGTHE
-578 ELLKNRA
+578 ELLRNRA
-585 DYWHLWSLYNEE
+585 DYWHLWSLYNENDLE
-597 KQEN
+597 KEVTE

>member
-1 MRYNFSRKYFDYQNI
+1 
-16 KKSLLVN
+16 
-23 GDFFMNN
+23 MNN
-30 LKFLLKLSGQH
+30 LKFLLKLSGEH

-46 IAALFSII
+46 ISAIFSII
-54 STTLSAIPYILV
+54 STTLSAIPYLLV
-66 YRIILELFND
+66 YSIILELFNREISYN
-76 KIDYR
+76 K
-81 NIQSLVFKAIFFI
+81 IQSLVFIAILFI
-94 ILGVAAR
+94 ILGVVAR

-122 LIEHMSGLNMGF
+122 LIEHMSKLNMGF
-134 FKKSMTG
+134 FKKNMTG

-165 SSAFVTPLIFFGI
+165 SSAFATPLIFLGI
-178 MLYFNWKLS
+178 MFYFNWQLS

-192 PVILGIL
+192 PIILGIL

-204 FKNYTGKVDHFYKL
+204 FKNYMGKVDHFYKL

-260 VELTELAV
+260 IELTELAV
-268 PYYSAFLCLVDTGML
+268 PYYSAFLCLVDTGLL
-283 FIIPIGGIMLLNSR
+283 FIIPIGGIMLLNGK
-297 ITVPVYILFLLMSTI
+297 ITISVYILFLLMSTI
-312 FLNSLKSLFE
+312 FLNSLRTLFE
-322 LSQNLSF
+322 LSESLSF
-329 LLKGMEKIIEIFDEK
+329 LLKGMEKIIEIFNEK
-344 EQASGNIKFPQ
+344 EQKSGDISFPEH
-355 NFSQGLKYEN
+355 FSESLKYEN
-365 ITFAYN
+365 VTFAYN
-371 KAKVINDFTLNI
+371 KAKVINNFTLTI

-410 DTDEGKITIDGI
+410 DIDEGKITIDGTD
-422 NIKDISY
+422 IKDISY

-446 HDTIYENIL
+446 HDTIYENII

-460 TRDEVE
+460 TREEVE

-476 FIMSLPDKYETKIGE
+476 FIMSLPDRYETKIGE
-491 GGIKLSGGE
+491 GGVKLSGGE

-526 DIENEAKIQS
+526 DIENEAKIQA

-558 NADNIVFMNKG
+558 NADNIVFMKKG
-569 KIMEQGTHD
+569 QITEQGTHE
-578 ELLKNRA
+578 ELLRNRA
-585 DYWHLWSLYNEE
+585 DYWHLWSLYNENDLE
-597 KQEN
+597 KEVTE

>member
-1 MRYNFSRKYFDYQNI
+1 
-16 KKSLLVN
+16 
-23 GDFFMNN
+23 MNN

-46 IAALFSII
+46 ISAIFSII
-54 STTLSAIPYILV
+54 STTLSAIPYLLV
-66 YRIILELFND
+66 YSIILELFN
-76 KIDYR
+76 KEISY
-81 NIQSLVFKAIFFI
+81 NKIQSLVFIAILFI
-94 ILGVAAR
+94 ILGVVAR
-101 ILSGIFSHISAF
+101 ILSGVFSHISAF

-122 LIEHMSGLNMGF
+122 LIEHMSKLNMGF
-134 FKKSMTG
+134 FKKNMTG

-165 SSAFVTPLIFFGI
+165 SSAFATPLIFLGI
-178 MLYFNWKLS
+178 MFYFNWQLS

-192 PVILGIL
+192 PIILGIL

-204 FKNYTGKVDHFYKL
+204 FKNYMGKVDHFYKL
-218 VAKLNSTIMEYIN
+218 VTKLNSTIMEYIN

-245 FKDYRDNTQEYADYW
+245 FKDYRNNTQEYADYW
-260 VELTELAV
+260 IELTELAV
-268 PYYSAFLCLVDTGML
+268 PYYSAFLCLLDTGLL
-283 FIIPIGGIMLLNSR
+283 FIIPIGGIMLLNGK
-297 ITVPVYILFLLMSTI
+297 ITISVYILFLLMSTI
-312 FLNSLKSLFE
+312 FLNSLRTLFE
-322 LSQNLSF
+322 LSESLSF
-329 LLKGMEKIIEIFDEK
+329 LLKGMEKIIEIFNEK
-344 EQASGNIKFPQ
+344 EQKSGDISFPQ
-355 NFSQGLKYEN
+355 HFSESLKYEN
-365 ITFAYN
+365 VTFAYN
-371 KAKVINDFTLNI
+371 KAKVINNFTLTI

-410 DTDEGKITIDGI
+410 DTEEGKITIDGTD
-422 NIKDISY
+422 IKDISY
-429 ESLMDNV
+429 ESLMDNI

-446 HDTIYENIL
+446 HDTIYENII

-460 TRDEVE
+460 TREEVE

-476 FIMSLPDKYETKIGE
+476 FIMSLPDRYETKIGE

-558 NADNIVFMNKG
+558 NADNIVFMKKG
-569 KIMEQGTHD
+569 QITEQGTHE
-578 ELLKNRA
+578 ELLRNRA
-585 DYWHLWSLYNEE
+585 DYWHLWSLYNENDLE
-597 KQEN
+597 KEVTE

>member
-1 MRYNFSRKYFDYQNI
+1 
-16 KKSLLVN
+16 
-23 GDFFMNN
+23 MNN

-46 IAALFSII
+46 ISAMFSII
-54 STTLSAIPYILV
+54 STTLSAIPYLLV
-66 YRIILELFND
+66 YSIILELFNREISYN
-76 KIDYR
+76 K
-81 NIQSLVFKAIFFI
+81 IQSLVFIAILFI
-94 ILGVAAR
+94 ILGVVAR

-122 LIEHMSGLNMGF
+122 LIEHMSKLNMGF
-134 FKKSMTG
+134 FKKNMTG

-165 SSAFVTPLIFFGI
+165 SSAFATPLIFLGI
-178 MLYFNWKLS
+178 MFYFNWQLS

-192 PVILGIL
+192 PIILGIL

-204 FKNYTGKVDHFYKL
+204 FKNYMGKVDHFYKL
-218 VAKLNSTIMEYIN
+218 VTKLNSTIMEYIN

-245 FKDYRDNTQEYADYW
+245 FKDYRNNTQEYADYW
-260 VELTELAV
+260 IELTELAV
-268 PYYSAFLCLVDTGML
+268 PYYSAFLCLLDTGLL
-283 FIIPIGGIMLLNSR
+283 FIIPIGGIMLLNGK
-297 ITVPVYILFLLMSTI
+297 ITISVYILFLLMSTI
-312 FLNSLKSLFE
+312 FLNSLRTLFE
-322 LSQNLSF
+322 LSESLSF
-329 LLKGMEKIIEIFDEK
+329 LLKGMEKIIEIFNEK
-344 EQASGNIKFPQ
+344 EQKSGDISFPEH
-355 NFSQGLKYEN
+355 FSESLKYEN
-365 ITFAYN
+365 VTFAYN
-371 KAKVINDFTLNI
+371 KAKVINNFTLTI

-410 DTDEGKITIDGI
+410 DIDEGKITIDGTD
-422 NIKDISY
+422 IKDISY

-446 HDTIYENIL
+446 HDTIYENII

-460 TRDEVE
+460 TREEVE

-476 FIMSLPDKYETKIGE
+476 FIMSLPDRYETKIGE
-491 GGIKLSGGE
+491 GGVKLSGGE

-526 DIENEAKIQS
+526 DIENEAKIQA

-558 NADNIVFMNKG
+558 NADNIVFMKKG
-569 KIMEQGTHD
+569 QITEQGTHE
-578 ELLKNRA
+578 ELLRNRA
-585 DYWHLWSLYNEE
+585 DYWHLWSLYNENDLE
-597 KQEN
+597 KEVTE

>member
-16 KKSLLVN
+16 KKNLLVN

-192 PVILGIL
+192 PIILGIL

-204 FKNYTGKVDHFYKL
+204 FKNYMGKVDHFYKL

-231 AMNVMKAFNLTAKS
+231 AMNVMKAFNLTTKS
-245 FKDYRDNTQEYADYW
+245 FKDYRDNTQEYANYW

-283 FIIPIGGIMLLNSR
+283 FIIPIGGIILLNSR

-344 EQASGNIKFPQ
+344 EQTSGNIKFPQ

>member
-1 MRYNFSRKYFDYQNI
+1 
-16 KKSLLVN
+16 
-23 GDFFMNN
+23 MNN

-46 IAALFSII
+46 VSAMFSII
-54 STTLSAIPYILV
+54 STTLSAIPYLLV
-66 YRIILELFND
+66 YSIILELFNREISYN
-76 KIDYR
+76 K
-81 NIQSLVFKAIFFI
+81 IQSLVFIAILFI
-94 ILGVAAR
+94 ILGVVAR

-122 LIEHMSGLNMGF
+122 LIEHMSKLNMGF
-134 FKKSMTG
+134 FKKNMTG

-165 SSAFVTPLIFFGI
+165 SSAFATPLIFLGI
-178 MLYFNWKLS
+178 MFYFNWQLS

-192 PVILGIL
+192 PIILGIL

-204 FKNYTGKVDHFYKL
+204 FKNYMGKVDHFYKL

-245 FKDYRDNTQEYADYW
+245 FKDYRNNTQEYADYW
-260 VELTELAV
+260 IELTELAV
-268 PYYSAFLCLVDTGML
+268 PYYSAFLCLLDTGLL
-283 FIIPIGGIMLLNSR
+283 FIIPIGGIMLLNGK
-297 ITVPVYILFLLMSTI
+297 ITISVYILFLLMSTI
-312 FLNSLKSLFE
+312 FLNSLRTLFE
-322 LSQNLSF
+322 LSESLSF
-329 LLKGMEKIIEIFDEK
+329 LLKGMEKIIEIFNEK
-344 EQASGNIKFPQ
+344 EQKSGDISFPQ
-355 NFSQGLKYEN
+355 HFSESLKYEN
-365 ITFAYN
+365 VTFAYN
-371 KAKVINDFTLNI
+371 KAKVINNFTLTI

-410 DTDEGKITIDGI
+410 DIDEGKITIDGTD
-422 NIKDISY
+422 IKDISY
-429 ESLMDNV
+429 ESLMDNI

-446 HDTIYENIL
+446 HDTIYENII

-460 TRDEVE
+460 TREEVE

-476 FIMSLPDKYETKIGE
+476 FIMSLPDRYETKIGE

-516 VILDEVTSYS
+516 VILNEVTSYS

-558 NADNIVFMNKG
+558 NADNIVFMKKG
-569 KIMEQGTHD
+569 QITEQGTHE
-578 ELLKNRA
+578 ELLRNRA
-585 DYWHLWSLYNEE
+585 NYWHQWSLYNENDLE
-597 KQEN
+597 KEVTE

>member
-1 MRYNFSRKYFDYQNI
+1 
-16 KKSLLVN
+16 
-23 GDFFMNN
+23 MNN

-41 KIKLI
+41 RIKLI
-46 IAALFSII
+46 VSAMFSII
-54 STTLSAIPYILV
+54 STTLSVIPYLLV
-66 YRIILELFND
+66 YSIILELFNREISYN
-76 KIDYR
+76 K
-81 NIQSLVFKAIFFI
+81 IQSLVFIAILFI
-94 ILGVAAR
+94 ILGVVAR

-122 LIEHMSGLNMGF
+122 LIEHMSKLNMGF
-134 FKKSMTG
+134 FKKNMTG

-165 SSAFVTPLIFFGI
+165 SSAFATPLIFLGI
-178 MLYFNWKLS
+178 MFYFNWQLS

-192 PVILGIL
+192 PIILGIL

-204 FKNYTGKVDHFYKL
+204 FKNYMGKVDHFYKL

-260 VELTELAV
+260 IELTELAV
-268 PYYSAFLCLVDTGML
+268 PYYSAFLCLVDTGLL
-283 FIIPIGGIMLLNSR
+283 FIIPIGGIMLLNGK
-297 ITVPVYILFLLMSTI
+297 ITISVYILFLLMSTI
-312 FLNSLKSLFE
+312 FLNSLRTLFE
-322 LSQNLSF
+322 LSESLSF
-329 LLKGMEKIIEIFDEK
+329 LLKGMEKIIEIFNEK
-344 EQASGNIKFPQ
+344 EQKSGDISFPEH
-355 NFSQGLKYEN
+355 FSESLKYEN
-365 ITFAYN
+365 VTFAYN
-371 KAKVINDFTLNI
+371 KAKVINNFTLTI

-410 DTDEGKITIDGI
+410 DIDEGKITIDGTD
-422 NIKDISY
+422 IKDISY

-446 HDTIYENIL
+446 HDTIYENII

-460 TRDEVE
+460 TREEVE

-476 FIMSLPDKYETKIGE
+476 FIMSLPDRYETKIGE
-491 GGIKLSGGE
+491 GGVKLSGGE

-536 ALKTLLKGKTAL
+536 ALKTLLRGKTAL

-558 NADNIVFMNKG
+558 NADNIVFMKKG
-569 KIMEQGTHD
+569 QITEQGTHE
-578 ELLKNRA
+578 ELLRNRG
-585 DYWHLWSLYNEE
+585 DYWHLWSLYNENDLE
-597 KQEN
+597 KEVTE

>member
-1 MRYNFSRKYFDYQNI
+1 
-16 KKSLLVN
+16 
-23 GDFFMNN
+23 MNN

-41 KIKLI
+41 RIKLI
-46 IAALFSII
+46 VSAMFSII
-54 STTLSAIPYILV
+54 STTLSVIPYLLV
-66 YRIILELFND
+66 YSIILELFNREISYN
-76 KIDYR
+76 K
-81 NIQSLVFKAIFFI
+81 IQSLVFIAILFI
-94 ILGVAAR
+94 ILGVVAR

-122 LIEHMSGLNMGF
+122 LIEHMSKLNMGF
-134 FKKSMTG
+134 FKKNMTG

-165 SSAFVTPLIFFGI
+165 SSAFATPLIFLGI
-178 MLYFNWKLS
+178 MFYFNWQLS

-192 PVILGIL
+192 PIILGIL

-204 FKNYTGKVDHFYKL
+204 FKNYMGKVDHFYKL

-260 VELTELAV
+260 IELTELAV
-268 PYYSAFLCLVDTGML
+268 PYYSAFLCLVDTGLL
-283 FIIPIGGIMLLNSR
+283 FIIPIGGIMLLNGK
-297 ITVPVYILFLLMSTI
+297 ITISVYILFLLMSTI
-312 FLNSLKSLFE
+312 FLNSLRTLFE
-322 LSQNLSF
+322 LSESLSF
-329 LLKGMEKIIEIFDEK
+329 LLKGMEKIIEIFNEK
-344 EQASGNIKFPQ
+344 EQKSGNISFPEH
-355 NFSQGLKYEN
+355 FSESLKYEN
-365 ITFAYN
+365 VTFAYN
-371 KAKVINDFTLNI
+371 KAKVINNFTLTI

-410 DTDEGKITIDGI
+410 DIDEGKITIDGTD
-422 NIKDISY
+422 IKDISY

-446 HDTIYENIL
+446 HDTIYENII

-460 TRDEVE
+460 TREEVE

-476 FIMSLPDKYETKIGE
+476 FIMSLPDRYETKIGE
-491 GGIKLSGGE
+491 GGVKLSGGE

-558 NADNIVFMNKG
+558 NADNIVFMKKG
-569 KIMEQGTHD
+569 QITEQGTHE
-578 ELLKNRA
+578 ELLRNKG
-585 DYWHLWSLYNEE
+585 DYWHLWSLYNENDLE
-597 KQEN
+597 KEVTE

>member
-1 MRYNFSRKYFDYQNI
+1 
-16 KKSLLVN
+16 
-23 GDFFMNN
+23 MNN

-46 IAALFSII
+46 VSAMFSII
-54 STTLSAIPYILV
+54 STTLSAIPYLLV
-66 YRIILELFND
+66 YSIILELFNREISYN
-76 KIDYR
+76 K
-81 NIQSLVFKAIFFI
+81 IQSLVFIAILFI
-94 ILGVAAR
+94 ILGVVAR

-122 LIEHMSGLNMGF
+122 LIEHMSKLNMGF
-134 FKKSMTG
+134 FKKNMTG

-165 SSAFVTPLIFFGI
+165 SSAFATPLIFLGI
-178 MLYFNWKLS
+178 MFYFNWQLS

-192 PVILGIL
+192 PIILGIL

-204 FKNYTGKVDHFYKL
+204 FKNYMGKVDHFYKL

-260 VELTELAV
+260 IELTELAV
-268 PYYSAFLCLVDTGML
+268 PYYSAFLCLVDTGLL
-283 FIIPIGGIMLLNSR
+283 FIIPIGGIMLLNGK
-297 ITVPVYILFLLMSTI
+297 ITISVYILFLLMSTI
-312 FLNSLKSLFE
+312 FLNSLKTLFE
-322 LSQNLSF
+322 LSESLSF
-329 LLKGMEKIIEIFDEK
+329 LLKGMEKIIEIFNEK
-344 EQASGNIKFPQ
+344 EQKSGDISFPEH
-355 NFSQGLKYEN
+355 FSESLKYEN
-365 ITFAYN
+365 VTFAYN
-371 KAKVINDFTLNI
+371 KAKVINNFTLTI

-395 GSGKTTIGLLAGRFW
+395 GAGKTTIGLLAGRFW
-410 DTDEGKITIDGI
+410 DIDEGKITIDGTD
-422 NIKDISY
+422 IKDISY
-429 ESLMDNV
+429 ESLMDNI

-446 HDTIYENIL
+446 HDTIYENII

-460 TRDEVE
+460 TREEVE

-476 FIMSLPDKYETKIGE
+476 FIMSLPDRYETKIGE
-491 GGIKLSGGE
+491 GGVKLSGGE

-558 NADNIVFMNKG
+558 NADNIVFMKKG
-569 KIMEQGTHD
+569 QITEQGTHE
-578 ELLKNRA
+578 ELLRNRA
-585 DYWHLWSLYNEE
+585 DYWHLWSLYNENDLE
-597 KQEN
+597 KEVTE

>member
-1 MRYNFSRKYFDYQNI
+1 
-16 KKSLLVN
+16 
-23 GDFFMNN
+23 MNN

-46 IAALFSII
+46 ISAMFSII
-54 STTLSAIPYILV
+54 STTLSAIPYLLV
-66 YRIILELFND
+66 YSIILELFNREISYN
-76 KIDYR
+76 K
-81 NIQSLVFKAIFFI
+81 IQSLVFIAILFI
-94 ILGVAAR
+94 ILGVVAR

-122 LIEHMSGLNMGF
+122 LIEHMSKLNMGF
-134 FKKSMTG
+134 FKKNMTG

-165 SSAFVTPLIFFGI
+165 SSAFATPLIFLGI
-178 MLYFNWKLS
+178 MFYFNWQLS

-192 PVILGIL
+192 PIILGIL

-204 FKNYTGKVDHFYKL
+204 FKNYMGKVDHFYKL

-260 VELTELAV
+260 IELTELAV
-268 PYYSAFLCLVDTGML
+268 PYYSAFLCLVDTGLL
-283 FIIPIGGIMLLNSR
+283 FIIPIGGIMLLNGK
-297 ITVPVYILFLLMSTI
+297 ITISVYILFLLMSTI
-312 FLNSLKSLFE
+312 FLNSLRTLFE
-322 LSQNLSF
+322 LSENLSF
-329 LLKGMEKIIEIFDEK
+329 LLKGMEKIIEIFNEK
-344 EQASGNIKFPQ
+344 EQKSGDISFPEH
-355 NFSQGLKYEN
+355 FSESLKYEN
-365 ITFAYN
+365 VTFAYN
-371 KAKVINDFTLNI
+371 KAKVINNFTLTI

-410 DTDEGKITIDGI
+410 DIDEGKITIDGTD
-422 NIKDISY
+422 IKDISY

-446 HDTIYENIL
+446 HDTIYENII

-460 TRDEVE
+460 TREEVE

-476 FIMSLPDKYETKIGE
+476 FIMSLPDRYETKIGE

-558 NADNIVFMNKG
+558 NADNIVFMKKG
-569 KIMEQGTHD
+569 QITEQGTHE
-578 ELLKNRA
+578 ELLRNRA
-585 DYWHLWSLYNEE
+585 DYWHLWSLYNENDLE
-597 KQEN
+597 KEVTE

>member
-1 MRYNFSRKYFDYQNI
+1 
-16 KKSLLVN
+16 
-23 GDFFMNN
+23 MNN

-41 KIKLI
+41 RIKLI
-46 IAALFSII
+46 VSAMFSII
-54 STTLSAIPYILV
+54 STTLSVIPYLLV
-66 YRIILELFND
+66 YSIILELFNREISYN
-76 KIDYR
+76 K
-81 NIQSLVFKAIFFI
+81 IQSLVFIAILFI
-94 ILGVAAR
+94 ILGVVAR

-122 LIEHMSGLNMGF
+122 LIEHMSKLNMGF
-134 FKKSMTG
+134 FKKNMTG

-165 SSAFVTPLIFFGI
+165 SSAFATPLIFLGI
-178 MLYFNWKLS
+178 MFYFNWQLS

-192 PVILGIL
+192 PIILGIL

-204 FKNYTGKVDHFYKL
+204 FKNYMGKVDHFYKL

-260 VELTELAV
+260 IELTELAV
-268 PYYSAFLCLVDTGML
+268 PYYSAFLCLVDTGLL
-283 FIIPIGGIMLLNSR
+283 FIIPIGGIMLLNGK
-297 ITVPVYILFLLMSTI
+297 ITISVYILFLLMSTI
-312 FLNSLKSLFE
+312 FLNSLRTLFE
-322 LSQNLSF
+322 LSENLSF
-329 LLKGMEKIIEIFDEK
+329 LLKGMEKIIEIFNEK
-344 EQASGNIKFPQ
+344 EQKSGDISFPEH
-355 NFSQGLKYEN
+355 FSESLKYEN
-365 ITFAYN
+365 VTFAYN
-371 KAKVINDFTLNI
+371 KAKVINNFTLTI

-410 DTDEGKITIDGI
+410 DIDEGKITIDGTD
-422 NIKDISY
+422 IKDISY

-446 HDTIYENIL
+446 HDTIYENII

-460 TRDEVE
+460 TREEVE
-466 NAAKKAQIHD
+466 NAAKKAQIYD
-476 FIMSLPDKYETKIGE
+476 FIMSLSDRYETKIGE
-491 GGIKLSGGE
+491 GGVKLSGGE

-558 NADNIVFMNKG
+558 NADNIVFMKKG
-569 KIMEQGTHD
+569 QITEQGTHE

-585 DYWHLWSLYNEE
+585 DYWHLWSLYNENDLE
-597 KQEN
+597 KEVTE